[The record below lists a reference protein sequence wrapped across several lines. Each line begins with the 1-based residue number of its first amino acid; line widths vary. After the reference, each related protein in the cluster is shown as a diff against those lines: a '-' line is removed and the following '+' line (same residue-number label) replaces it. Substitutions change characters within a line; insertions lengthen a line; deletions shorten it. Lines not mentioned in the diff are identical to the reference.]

1 MILDR
6 PIAHLGFAVPDLETA
21 AERWVKSVGA
31 GPFCRVG
38 GSPLRLRDVTH
49 AGAPAAWSHTTS
61 TGQWGDLLLELF
73 ESHSAEPA
81 GLAAGM
87 GVGEYGLHHV
97 GWFAEDVAAESRR
110 LEALGAPL
118 IVSAGVNEQDV
129 VFHDARELIG
139 VRVEVYE
146 ELPRVREHYQLV
158 RAAAAEWDGEG
169 EPLLALGAFRE
180 RYSELLPPS

>member
-1 MILDR
+1 MLLDR
-6 PIAHLGFAVPDLETA
+6 PIAHLGFAVPDIDA
-21 AERWVKSVGA
+21 AVERWVKSVGA

-49 AGAPAAWSHTTS
+49 AGKPAAWSHTTA
-61 TGQWGDLLLELF
+61 TGQWGELLLELF
-73 ESHSAEPA
+73 ESHSAEPPP
-81 GLAAGM
+81 LAAGM

-110 LEALGAPL
+110 LEGLGAPL

-139 VRVEVYE
+139 ARVEVYE
-146 ELPRVREHYQLV
+146 ELPRVAEHYRLV
-158 RAAAAEWDGEG
+158 RAAARDWDGEG
-169 EPLLALGAFRE
+169 ETLLALSDFRE
-180 RYSELLPPS
+180 RYSHLLTSP